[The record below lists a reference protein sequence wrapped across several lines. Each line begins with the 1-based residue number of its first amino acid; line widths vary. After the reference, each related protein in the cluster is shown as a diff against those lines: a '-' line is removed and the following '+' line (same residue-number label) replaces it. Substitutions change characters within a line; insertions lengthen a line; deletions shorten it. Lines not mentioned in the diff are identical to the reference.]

1 VASAR
6 TLALNHSPTVN
17 PVVPNLFHRH
27 PTPRW
32 SPLLDAADF
41 GGPLFPE
48 EAFPP
53 NGEFAEAYV
62 AACRRGYAAM
72 AESRVAITGL
82 ARDVGRILPLT
93 IRRVENLAR
102 CFADT
107 RIVVFENDSQ
117 DDTRLLLRRWAAADP
132 RVDAT
137 SERLDD
143 PVNPATRCLDRAGR
157 MAFYRRRC
165 QERVLERCPGFDAVI
180 IVDFDVHGGFSIDG
194 IASSFGWPGWDFVGS
209 NGLICRRHGLTMNAL
224 RQYDTW
230 AMRFDADLTPL
241 STAAAGGLVYERGT
255 PLVPV
260 TSCFGGLGIYTMAA
274 YGRGCYGGDDVEHA
288 TFHRSLIA
296 AGHDRLFLNPSQ
308 LVIYGRRHRF
318 GDGLVAALGGAWS
331 RIAGGGSRPGLFP
344 RVRSEADPRGVSRA
358 QRRAA

>member
-1 VASAR
+1 MVP
-6 TLALNHSPTVN
+6 LNPA
-17 PVVPNLFHRH
+17 VPNPSRT
-27 PTPRW
+27 PSPPRW

-53 NGEFAEAYV
+53 NGEFAEAYL

-72 AESRVAITGL
+72 AEARVAITGL

-93 IRRVENLAR
+93 IRRVENLSR
-102 CFADT
+102 CFADA
-107 RIVVFENDSQ
+107 RVVVFENDSR
-117 DDTRLLLRRWAAADP
+117 DDTRLLLRRWAGDNP

-137 SERLDD
+137 SERLAD
-143 PVNPATRCLDRAGR
+143 PVNPTTRCLDRAGR

-165 QERVLERCPGFDAVI
+165 QERVLDLCSGFDAVI
-180 IVDFDVHGGFSIDG
+180 IVDFDVQGGFSIDG

-241 STAAAGGLVYERGT
+241 STAAAAGLVYERGT

-274 YGRGCYGGDDVEHA
+274 YAHGRYGGADLEHA

-318 GDGLVAALGGAWS
+318 GDGVVAALSAAWT
-331 RIAGGGSRPGLFP
+331 RLAGGGPRPGLFP
-344 RVRSEADPRGVSRA
+344 RVRSGADSHRVSGGN
-358 QRRAA
+358 RRAA

>member
-1 VASAR
+1 
-6 TLALNHSPTVN
+6 
-17 PVVPNLFHRH
+17 VPNLFRTH

-53 NGEFAEAYV
+53 SGAFQEAYV
-62 AACRRGYAAM
+62 AACQRGYAAM
-72 AESRVAITGL
+72 AETRVAITGL
-82 ARDVGRILPLT
+82 ARDVGRILPLS
-93 IRRVENLAR
+93 IRRVEHLAS
-102 CFADT
+102 CFADA
-107 RIVVFENDSQ
+107 RVVVFENDSR
-117 DDTRLLLRRWAAADP
+117 DDTRLLLGRWAGDDP
-132 RVDAT
+132 RVDVT

-143 PVNPATRCLDRAGR
+143 PVNPTTRCLDRAAR

-165 QERVLERCPGFDAVI
+165 QERVLEVCPRFDAVI
-180 IVDFDVHGGFSIDG
+180 IVDFDVQGGFSIDG

-230 AMRFDADLTPL
+230 AMRFDAALTPL
-241 STAAAGGLVYERGT
+241 STAQAGGLVYERGA

-260 TSCFGGLGIYTMAA
+260 TSCFGGLGIYAMAA
-274 YGRGCYGGDDVEHA
+274 YREGRYGVDDLEHA

-318 GDGLVAALGGAWS
+318 GDGLVATLGAAWS
-331 RIAGGGSRPGLFP
+331 RLVGSGSGPGLFP
-344 RVRSEADPRGVSRA
+344 KVRSGPDPHRVSRSR
-358 QRRAA
+358 RRAA

>member
-1 VASAR
+1 MAFDPCPSVI
-6 TLALNHSPTVN
+6 HPMPN
-17 PVVPNLFHRH
+17 PVPPH
-27 PTPRW
+27 PLPARSPR
-32 SPLLDAADF
+32 LDAADF

-48 EAFPP
+48 DAFPP
-53 NGEFAEAYV
+53 HRDFAEAYV
-62 AACRRGYAAM
+62 AACRRGYAEM
-72 AESRVAITGL
+72 AATRVAITGL

-93 IRRVENLAR
+93 IQRVEHLAR
-102 CFADT
+102 CFADA
-107 RIVVFENDSQ
+107 RIVVFENDSR
-117 DDTRLLLRRWAAADP
+117 DDTRLLLTRWAGVNP

-143 PVNPATRCLDRAGR
+143 PVNPTTRCLDRAGR

-165 QERVLERCPGFDAVI
+165 QERVLELCPRFDAVI
-180 IVDFDVHGGFSIDG
+180 IVDFDVEGGFSIDG
-194 IASSFGWPGWDFVGS
+194 IANSFGWQGWDFVGS

-274 YGRGCYGGDDVEHA
+274 YRQGRYGTDDLEHA
-288 TFHRSLIA
+288 TFHRELIA
-296 AGHDRLFLNPSQ
+296 AGYDRLFLNPSQ

-318 GDGLVAALGGAWS
+318 GDGLVAAIGAAWS
-331 RIAGGGSRPGLFP
+331 RLAGGPRRPELFP
-344 RVRSEADPRGVSRA
+344 RAVAASDPRRHEADR
-358 QRRAA
+358 RRAA

>member
-1 VASAR
+1 M
-6 TLALNHSPTVN
+6 
-17 PVVPNLFHRH
+17 PNLFRTS
-27 PTPRW
+27 PPPRW

-48 EAFPP
+48 DAFPP
-53 NGEFAEAYV
+53 SGEFAEGYF

-72 AESRVAITGL
+72 ATSRVAITGL

-93 IRRVENLAR
+93 IQRVENLVR
-102 CFADT
+102 CFADA
-107 RIVVFENDSQ
+107 RVVVFENDSR
-117 DDTRLLLRRWAAADP
+117 DDTRLLLRRWAGDNP

-143 PVNPATRCLDRAGR
+143 PVNPTTRCLDRAGR
-157 MAFYRRRC
+157 MAFYRHRC
-165 QERVLERCPGFDAVI
+165 QERVLELCPEFDAVI
-180 IVDFDVHGGFSIDG
+180 IVDFDVQGGFSIDG

-209 NGLICRRHGLTMNAL
+209 NGLICRRHGLTMNVL

-274 YGRGCYGGDDVEHA
+274 YACGRYGRDDLEHA

-318 GDGLVAALGGAWS
+318 GDGLVAALSAAWS
-331 RIAGGGSRPGLFP
+331 RLAGCGPRPGLFP
-344 RVRSEADPRGVSRA
+344 RVRSEPNPRPA
-358 QRRAA
+358 AATHRRAA

>member
-1 VASAR
+1 M
-6 TLALNHSPTVN
+6 
-17 PVVPNLFHRH
+17 PNLS
-27 PTPRW
+27 PRPPSVHW
-32 SPLLDAADF
+32 SPPLDAADF
-41 GGPLFPE
+41 SGPLFPE

-53 NGEFAEAYV
+53 RADAAAGYF

-72 AESRVAITGL
+72 AETRVAITGL

-102 CFADT
+102 CFADW
-107 RIVVFENDSQ
+107 RVVVFENDSQ
-117 DDTRLLLRRWAAADP
+117 DDTRPLLSAWAWAES
-132 RVDAT
+132 RVHVT
-137 SERLDD
+137 SQRLDD

-165 QERVLERCPGFDAVI
+165 QERVLELCPRFDAVI
-180 IVDFDVHGGFSIDG
+180 IVDFDVQGGFSIDG

-209 NGLICRRHGLTMNAL
+209 NGLICRRRGLAMNAL

-241 STAAAGGLVYERGT
+241 STAAAGGLVYERGA

-274 YGRGCYGGDDVEHA
+274 YRQGRYGGADLEHA
-288 TFHRSLIA
+288 TFHRSLLA

-318 GDGLVAALGGAWS
+318 GDGLVTALGAAWQ
-331 RIAGGGSRPGLFP
+331 RLVGGGGPPGLFP
-344 RVRSEADPRGVSRA
+344 RSRPNDDSRA
-358 QRRAA
+358 VSPPGRRAA

>member
-1 VASAR
+1 MPYLSR
-6 TLALNHSPTVN
+6 P
-17 PVVPNLFHRH
+17 R

-53 NGEFAEAYV
+53 PDDSAKAYA

-72 AESRVAITGL
+72 AKTRVAITGL

-93 IRRVENLAR
+93 IRRVENLTR
-102 CFADT
+102 CFADS
-107 RIVVFENDSQ
+107 RIVVFENDSR
-117 DDTRLLLRRWAAADP
+117 DDTRLLLSRWAGANP

-137 SERLDD
+137 CEQLDD
-143 PVNPATRCLDRAGR
+143 PVNPTTRCLDRAGR

-165 QERVLERCPGFDAVI
+165 QERVLKLCPRFDAVI
-180 IVDFDVHGGFSIDG
+180 IVDFDVQGGFSIDG
-194 IASSFGWPGWDFVGS
+194 IASSFGWPDWDFVGS
-209 NGLICRRHGLTMNAL
+209 NGLICRRHGWTMNAL

-241 STAAAGGLVYERGT
+241 STAAAGGLVYERGG

-274 YGRGCYGGDDVEHA
+274 YARGRYGGDDLEHA
-288 TFHRSLIA
+288 TFHRSLIT
-296 AGHDRLFLNPSQ
+296 AGYDQLFLNPSQ
-308 LVIYGRRHRF
+308 LVVYGRRHRF
-318 GDGLVAALGGAWS
+318 GDRVVSALGAAWS
-331 RIAGGGSRPGLFP
+331 RLAGGGPQPGLFP
-344 RVRSEADPRGVSRA
+344 RIRAPGDSDRVSGSN
-358 QRRAA
+358 RRAA